1 MTPASSQGAHH
12 VVGILKPQRHR
23 LFDHDML
30 SRLGAG
36 NDMRGM
42 HSARGQHRDRVDI
55 PARQKFIDVVTGGN
69 AELHGDG
76 VGARPLR
83 ITDRDQTGAL
93 DMIAAQQL
101 GVTLRD
107 PSTSEQAKSDHEH
120 PLGSGIRSC
129 T

>member
-1 MTPASSQGAHH
+1 MFAGA
-12 VVGILKPQRHR
+12 GAG
-23 LFDHDML
+23 DDML
-30 SRLGAG
+30 
-36 NDMRGM
+36 GM
-42 HSARGQHRDRVDI
+42 HSAAGQDRDGVDVL
-55 PARQKFIDVVTGGN
+55 PRQEICDVVTGGN
-69 AELHGDG
+69 AELRDDG

-83 ITDRDQTGAL
+83 IPDRDQTGAL

-129 T
+129 TRPGTGTGTGSM